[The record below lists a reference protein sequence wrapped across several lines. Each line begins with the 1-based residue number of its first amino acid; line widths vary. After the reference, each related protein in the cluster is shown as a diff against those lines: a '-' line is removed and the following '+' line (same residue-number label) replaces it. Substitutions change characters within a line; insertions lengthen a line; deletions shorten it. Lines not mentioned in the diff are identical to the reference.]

1 MRRLANF
8 GFGLVLGLALTTL
21 SGGQAPARESRHL
34 AALPALNINNFSQ
47 TGSVAKP
54 PIGWTQLCT
63 THPEDCETPAEML
76 TIAQDQQTMQQII
89 PLTRE
94 SWATLNRIN
103 TLVNDTIEQVSDLD
117 HYGVLEWWA
126 YPDDGKGDCE
136 DLQLLKRK
144 LLMDAGMP
152 RQTLLMT
159 VVRDTHGE
167 GHAVLMVRTDR
178 GDVIL
183 DSRTSTIKPWQKTS
197 YKFIKRQSQDNP
209 NIWVYFGDGT
219 DSLTTASP
227 AR

>member
-1 MRRLANF
+1 
-8 GFGLVLGLALTTL
+8 VTV
-21 SGGQAPARESRHL
+21 GQ
-34 AALPALNINNFSQ
+34 
-47 TGSVAKP
+47 
-54 PIGWTQLCT
+54 
-63 THPEDCETPAEML
+63 
-76 TIAQDQQTMQQII
+76 QQQMI
-89 PLTRE
+89 PLTRDN
-94 SWATLNRIN
+94 WATLNRIN
-103 TLVNDTIEQVSDLD
+103 ALVNDTIEQVSDLD

-126 YPDDGKGDCE
+126 FPEDGKGDCE

-144 LLMDAGMP
+144 LLMEAGMP

-178 GDVIL
+178 GDMVL

-197 YKFIKRQSQDNP
+197 YKFIKRQSHDDQNV
-209 NIWVYFGDGT
+209 WVYFGDGS

>member
-1 MRRLANF
+1 MMRRLALLCI
-8 GFGLVLGLALTTL
+8 GLVVGLALTAQ
-21 SGGQAPARESRHL
+21 SVGQAHARASKSM
-34 AALPALNINNFSQ
+34 AALPALSISNFSQ
-47 TGSVAKP
+47 TGSIARP
-54 PIGWTQLCT
+54 PIGWTQLCS
-63 THPEDCETPAEML
+63 THPEDCESPPETLA
-76 TIAQDQQTMQQII
+76 IAHEQQVI
-89 PLTRE
+89 PLTRDN
-94 SWATLNRIN
+94 WATLNRIN
-103 TLVNDTIEQVSDLD
+103 SLVNDTIEQISDLD

-152 RQTLLMT
+152 RQTLMMT

-178 GDVIL
+178 GDMIL

-197 YKFIKRQSQDNP
+197 YKFIKRQSHEDQNV
-209 NIWVYFGDGT
+209 WVYFGDGS

>member
-1 MRRLANF
+1 MMRHLANL
-8 GFGLVLGLALTTL
+8 GFGLVLGLALVTL
-21 SGGQAPARESRHL
+21 SGGQTHARNSKHP

-47 TGSVAKP
+47 TGTIAKP
-54 PIGWTQLCT
+54 PIGWTQLCST
-63 THPEDCETPAEML
+63 KADDCENPAEIQ
-76 TIAQDQQTMQQII
+76 TIAHEPQII

-94 SWATLNRIN
+94 NWATLNRIN
-103 TLVNDTIEQVSDLD
+103 TLVNATIEQVSDLD

-126 YPDDGKGDCE
+126 YPEDGKGDCE

-144 LLMDAGMP
+144 LLVDAGMP

-159 VVRDTHGE
+159 VVRDAHGE

-178 GDVIL
+178 GDMIL

-197 YKFIKRQSQDNP
+197 YKFIKRQSQNSQ

>member
-1 MRRLANF
+1 MMRRLAIL

-21 SGGQAPARESRHL
+21 SGGQAHARDQKRL
-34 AALPALNINNFSQ
+34 AAIPSLNITNFSQ
-47 TGSVAKP
+47 TGAIAKP
-54 PIGWTQLCT
+54 PIGWAQLCS
-63 THPEDCETPAEML
+63 THPEDCESPAEIMA
-76 TIAQDQQTMQQII
+76 IAQGQQVI
-89 PLTRE
+89 PLTAE
-94 SWATLNRIN
+94 NWATLNRIN
-103 TLVNDTIEQVSDLD
+103 ALINDTIEQVSDLD

-144 LLMDAGMP
+144 LLAEAGLP

-178 GDVIL
+178 GDLVL
-183 DSRTSTIKPWQKTS
+183 DSRNSTIKPWQKTG
-197 YKFIKRQSQDNP
+197 YKFIKRQSQDDQ